1 MIESQKHIDKLYID
15 FAKNRSENKSPLS
28 NLKGLS
34 LYLDSAF
41 PHNLIVD
48 EQAQETYREV
58 NKFLFGKLNKRAGKP
73 FIQYSRHAIC
83 DLEFTIDYILAA
95 RPNAYVRVEKA
106 ESDQK

>member
-15 FAKNRSENKSPLS
+15 FSKNRSENKSPLS

-48 EQAQETYREV
+48 EPAQEIYREV
-58 NKFLFGKLNKRAGKP
+58 NKCLFGKLDKRVDK
-73 FIQYSRHAIC
+73 S
-83 DLEFTIDYILAA
+83 
-95 RPNAYVRVEKA
+95 
-106 ESDQK
+106 